1 MRENPFNPFI
11 PIAIGNRKKLRALA
25 SRGHNKNSLQFS
37 TEIRIRKTE
46 VLNTLANYNS
56 TIKISIK
63 MAEQSSIQCPNCG
76 TPIDVN
82 DVLKH
87 QLEDSIRKEFQQK
100 ANIQNRELELKN
112 EQLEKAKAE
121 FEAKKKQENELF
133 AERLEREKK
142 TAEKEI
148 SEKLKAKLEE
158 ENKDRLLLMEKE
170 LSEKSEKIRELN
182 KMEGEIAKLQREK
195 LEMKEAIQA
204 EAEKQL
210 NAQLALEREKIR
222 KQEDDKNELK
232 FKELQKQLEEQKK
245 LTEEMKRKQ
254 EQGSMQLQGEVM
266 ELAIEEWLANNFP
279 LDSIDEVKK
288 GANGADCLQ
297 IVNTREHQNCGSIYY
312 ESKRTKA
319 FQPSW
324 IEKFKNDI
332 RTKRAN
338 IGVLVTEVM
347 PSGMERMGMRDGIW
361 ICTYEEFKGLSA
373 VLRQSLIQ
381 INQAVQAQENKG
393 DKMSMLYD
401 FLTSNE
407 FRLQIEGIVEGFTQ
421 MQNDLESEKRA
432 MQRIWKQREKQIEKV
447 VHNTLGM
454 YGSIRGI
461 AGNAVQS
468 VKALELDFI
477 EEEQEDEEP
486 KELFE

>member
-1 MRENPFNPFI
+1 
-11 PIAIGNRKKLRALA
+11 
-25 SRGHNKNSLQFS
+25 
-37 TEIRIRKTE
+37 
-46 VLNTLANYNS
+46 
-56 TIKISIK
+56 
-63 MAEQSSIQCPNCG
+63 MAEQSSIICPNCG

-100 ANIQNRELELKN
+100 ANAQTRELELKN
-112 EQLEKAKAE
+112 EQFEKAKAD

-148 SEKLKAKLEE
+148 TEKLKTKLEE
-158 ENKDRLLLMEKE
+158 ENKDRLTLMEKE
-170 LSEKSEKIRELN
+170 LSEKSEKLRELN
-182 KMEGEIAKLQREK
+182 KMTGEIAKLQREK
-195 LEMKEAIQA
+195 LEMKEAIEA
-204 EAEKQL
+204 EAQKQL
-210 NAQLALEREKIR
+210 NAALVLERDKIR
-222 KQEDDKNELK
+222 KQEEEKNELK
-232 FKELQKQLEEQKK
+232 IKEYQKQSDDQKK
-245 LTEEMKRKQ
+245 LIEEMKRKQ

-297 IVNTREHQNCGSIYY
+297 IVNTRELQNCGSIYY

-319 FQPSW
+319 FQPAW

-332 RTKRAN
+332 RTKKAN

-347 PSGMERMGMRDGIW
+347 PAGMDRMGMRDGIW

-381 INQAVQAQENKG
+381 VSQAVLAQENKG

-421 MQNDLESEKRA
+421 MQGDLDAEKRA

-461 AGNAVQS
+461 AGNAVQT
-468 VKALELDFI
+468 VRALELDFI
-477 EEEQEDEEP
+477 EEENEDP
-486 KELFE
+486 KELLE

>member
-1 MRENPFNPFI
+1 
-11 PIAIGNRKKLRALA
+11 
-25 SRGHNKNSLQFS
+25 
-37 TEIRIRKTE
+37 
-46 VLNTLANYNS
+46 
-56 TIKISIK
+56 

-76 TPIDVN
+76 TTIDVN
-82 DVLKH
+82 DILKH
-87 QLEDSIRKEFQQK
+87 QLEDSIRKEYQQK
-100 ANIQNRELELKN
+100 ANAQKQELELKN

-148 SEKLKAKLEE
+148 TEKIKTKLDE
-158 ENKDRLLLMEKE
+158 ENKDRLGAMEKE
-170 LSEKSEKIRELN
+170 LSEKSEKLRELN
-182 KMEGEIAKLQREK
+182 KMEGEILKLQREK
-195 LEMKEAIQA
+195 LEMKDAIEAQA
-204 EAEKQL
+204 QKQL
-210 NAQLALEREKIR
+210 NETLVLERDKIR
-222 KQEDDKNELK
+222 KQEEEKNELK
-232 FKELQKQLEEQKK
+232 IKEYQKQSDDQKK
-245 LTEEMKRKQ
+245 LIEEMKRKQ

-279 LDSIDEVKK
+279 LDTIDEIKK

-297 IVNTREHQNCGSIYY
+297 IVNTRELQNCGSIYY

-319 FQPSW
+319 FQPAW

-347 PSGMERMGMRDGIW
+347 PAGLDRMGMRDGIW

-381 INQAVQAQENKG
+381 VSQAVQAQENKG

-421 MQNDLESEKRA
+421 MQGDLDAEKRA

-461 AGNAVQS
+461 AGNAVQT
-468 VKALELDFI
+468 VRALELDFI
-477 EEEQEDEEP
+477 EEEKEEDP
-486 KELFE
+486 KELE

>member
-1 MRENPFNPFI
+1 
-11 PIAIGNRKKLRALA
+11 
-25 SRGHNKNSLQFS
+25 
-37 TEIRIRKTE
+37 
-46 VLNTLANYNS
+46 
-56 TIKISIK
+56 

-100 ANIQNRELELKN
+100 ATIQNRELELKN
-112 EQLEKAKAE
+112 EQFEKAKAE

-142 TAEKEI
+142 AAEKEI
-148 SEKLKAKLEE
+148 GEKLKTKLEE

-170 LSEKSEKIRELN
+170 LSEKSDKIRELN
-182 KMEGEIAKLQREK
+182 KMQGEIAKLQREK
-195 LEMKEAIQA
+195 LEMKDAIEA
-204 EAEKQL
+204 EAQKQL
-210 NAQLALEREKIR
+210 NATLVLERDKIR
-222 KQEDDKNELK
+222 KQEEEKNELK
-232 FKELQKQLEEQKK
+232 IKEYQKQSDDQKK
-245 LTEEMKRKQ
+245 LIEEMKRKQ

-297 IVNTREHQNCGSIYY
+297 IVNTRELQNCGSIYY
-312 ESKRTKA
+312 ESKRTKS
-319 FQPSW
+319 FQPAW

-347 PSGMERMGMRDGIW
+347 PAGMERMGMRDGIW

-381 INQAVQAQENKG
+381 VSQAVQAQENKG

-421 MQNDLESEKRA
+421 MQGDLDAEKRA

-461 AGNAVQS
+461 AGNAVQT
-468 VKALELDFI
+468 VRALELDFI
-477 EEEQEDEEP
+477 EDDNEGP
-486 KELFE
+486 KELE

>member
-1 MRENPFNPFI
+1 
-11 PIAIGNRKKLRALA
+11 
-25 SRGHNKNSLQFS
+25 
-37 TEIRIRKTE
+37 
-46 VLNTLANYNS
+46 
-56 TIKISIK
+56 

-76 TPIDVN
+76 ENIDVN
-82 DVLKH
+82 DILKH

-100 ANIQNRELELKN
+100 AAAQAKELELKS
-112 EQLEKAKAE
+112 EQFEKAKTE

-158 ENKDRLLLMEKE
+158 ENKDRMLLMEKE
-170 LSEKSEKIRELN
+170 LSEKSEKLRELN
-182 KMEGEIAKLQREK
+182 KMTGEIAKLQREK
-195 LEMKEAIQA
+195 LEMKEAIEA
-204 EAEKQL
+204 EAQKQL
-210 NAQLALEREKIR
+210 NATLVLERDKIR
-222 KQEDDKNELK
+222 KQEEEKNELK
-232 FKELQKQLEEQKK
+232 IKEYQKQSDDQKK
-245 LTEEMKRKQ
+245 LIEEMKRKQ

-279 LDSIDEVKK
+279 LDTIDEIKK

-297 IVNTREHQNCGSIYY
+297 IVNTRELQNCGSIYY

-347 PSGMERMGMRDGIW
+347 PNGMERMGMRDGIW
-361 ICTYEEFKGLSA
+361 ICTYEEFKGLTA

-381 INQAVQAQENKG
+381 VSQAVQAQENKG

-421 MQNDLESEKRA
+421 MQSDLDSEKRA

-461 AGNAVQS
+461 AGNAVQT
-468 VKALELDFI
+468 VRALELDFV
-477 EEEQEDEEP
+477 EGEDEEEET
-486 KELFE
+486 KELLE

>member
-1 MRENPFNPFI
+1 MKIRVVRGYN
-11 PIAIGNRKKLRALA
+11 KK
-25 SRGHNKNSLQFS
+25 SLQFS
-37 TEIRIRKTE
+37 TAIHIIKRE

-100 ANIQNRELELKN
+100 ATIQNRELELKN
-112 EQLEKAKAE
+112 EQLDKAKAE

-195 LEMKEAIQA
+195 LEMKDAIQA

-210 NAQLALEREKIR
+210 NTQLALEREKIR

-347 PSGMERMGMRDGIW
+347 PNGMERMGMRDGIW

-421 MQNDLESEKRA
+421 MQSDLDSEKRA

-468 VKALELDFI
+468 VRALELDFI
-477 EEEQEDEEP
+477 EGNDEEEET
-486 KELFE
+486 KELLE

>member
-1 MRENPFNPFI
+1 
-11 PIAIGNRKKLRALA
+11 
-25 SRGHNKNSLQFS
+25 
-37 TEIRIRKTE
+37 
-46 VLNTLANYNS
+46 
-56 TIKISIK
+56 

-76 TPIDVN
+76 TNIDVN
-82 DVLKH
+82 DILKH
-87 QLEDSIRKEFQQK
+87 QLEDSIRKEYQQK
-100 ANIQNRELELKN
+100 ANAQTKELELKN
-112 EQLEKAKAE
+112 EQFEKAKTE

-142 TAEKEI
+142 VAEKEI
-148 SEKLKAKLEE
+148 TEKLKTKLDE
-158 ENKDRLLLMEKE
+158 ENKDRMLLMEKE
-170 LSEKSEKIRELN
+170 LSEKSEKLRELN
-182 KMEGEIAKLQREK
+182 KMTGEIAKLQREK
-195 LEMKEAIQA
+195 LEMKEAIEA
-204 EAEKQL
+204 EAQKQL
-210 NAQLALEREKIR
+210 NATLVLERDKIR
-222 KQEDDKNELK
+222 KQEEEKNELK
-232 FKELQKQLEEQKK
+232 IKEYQKQSDDQKK
-245 LTEEMKRKQ
+245 LIEEMKRKQ

-279 LDSIDEVKK
+279 LDSIDEIKK

-297 IVNTREHQNCGSIYY
+297 IVNTRELQNCGSIYY

-319 FQPSW
+319 FQPAW

-347 PSGMERMGMRDGIW
+347 PAGMDRMGMRDGIW

-381 INQAVQAQENKG
+381 ISQAVQAQENKG

-421 MQNDLESEKRA
+421 MQGDLDSEKRA

-461 AGNAVQS
+461 AGNAVQT
-468 VKALELDFI
+468 VRALELDFI
-477 EEEQEDEEP
+477 EGDDEDP
-486 KELFE
+486 KELLE

>member
-1 MRENPFNPFI
+1 
-11 PIAIGNRKKLRALA
+11 
-25 SRGHNKNSLQFS
+25 
-37 TEIRIRKTE
+37 
-46 VLNTLANYNS
+46 
-56 TIKISIK
+56 

-76 TPIDVN
+76 TTIDVN
-82 DVLKH
+82 DILKH
-87 QLEDSIRKEFQQK
+87 QLEDSIRKEYQQK
-100 ANIQNRELELKN
+100 ANAQAKELELKN
-112 EQLEKAKAE
+112 EQFEKAKTE

-148 SEKLKAKLEE
+148 TEKVKNKLAE
-158 ENKDRLLLMEKE
+158 ENKDRLLAMEKE
-170 LSEKSEKIRELN
+170 LSEKSEKLRELN

-195 LEMKEAIQA
+195 LEMKEAIEA
-204 EAEKQL
+204 EAQKQL
-210 NAQLALEREKIR
+210 NATLVLERDKIR
-222 KQEDDKNELK
+222 KQEEEKNELK
-232 FKELQKQLEEQKK
+232 IKEYQKQSDDQKK
-245 LTEEMKRKQ
+245 LIEEMKRKQ

-279 LDSIDEVKK
+279 LDTIDEIKK

-297 IVNTREHQNCGSIYY
+297 IVNTRELQNCGSIYY

-319 FQPSW
+319 FQPAW

-347 PSGMERMGMRDGIW
+347 PAGMDRMGMRDGIW

-381 INQAVQAQENKG
+381 VSQAVQAQENKG
-393 DKMSMLYD
+393 DEMSMLYD

-421 MQNDLESEKRA
+421 MQSDLDSEKRA

-447 VHNTLGM
+447 IHNTLGM

-461 AGNAVQS
+461 AGNAVQT
-468 VKALELDFI
+468 VRALELDFV
-477 EEEQEDEEP
+477 DEE
-486 KELFE
+486 KDITEELE

>member
-1 MRENPFNPFI
+1 
-11 PIAIGNRKKLRALA
+11 
-25 SRGHNKNSLQFS
+25 
-37 TEIRIRKTE
+37 
-46 VLNTLANYNS
+46 
-56 TIKISIK
+56 

-76 TPIDVN
+76 TNIDVN
-82 DVLKH
+82 DILKH
-87 QLEDSIRKEFQQK
+87 QLEDSIRKEYQQK
-100 ANIQNRELELKN
+100 ANAQTKELELKN
-112 EQLEKAKAE
+112 EQFEKAKTE

-142 TAEKEI
+142 VAEKEI
-148 SEKLKAKLEE
+148 TEKLKTKLDE
-158 ENKDRLLLMEKE
+158 ENKDRMLLMEKE
-170 LSEKSEKIRELN
+170 LSEKSEKLRELN
-182 KMEGEIAKLQREK
+182 KMTGEIAKLQREK
-195 LEMKEAIQA
+195 LEMKEAIEA
-204 EAEKQL
+204 EAQKQL
-210 NAQLALEREKIR
+210 NATLVLERDKIR
-222 KQEDDKNELK
+222 KQEEEKNELK
-232 FKELQKQLEEQKK
+232 IKEYQKQSDDQKK
-245 LTEEMKRKQ
+245 LIEEMKRKQ

-297 IVNTREHQNCGSIYY
+297 IVNTRELQNCGSIYY

-319 FQPSW
+319 FQPAW

-347 PSGMERMGMRDGIW
+347 PAGMDRMGMRDGIW

-381 INQAVQAQENKG
+381 VSQAVQAQENKG

-421 MQNDLESEKRA
+421 MQGDLDAEKRA

-461 AGNAVQS
+461 AGNAVQT
-468 VKALELDFI
+468 VRALELDFI
-477 EEEQEDEEP
+477 EDDKEDP
-486 KELFE
+486 KELLE